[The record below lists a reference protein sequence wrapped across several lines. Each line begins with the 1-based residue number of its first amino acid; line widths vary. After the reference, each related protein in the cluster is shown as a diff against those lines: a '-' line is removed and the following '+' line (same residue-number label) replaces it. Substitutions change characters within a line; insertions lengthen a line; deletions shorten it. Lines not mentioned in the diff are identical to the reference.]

1 MILKCIAFLFAAVA
15 LASCC
20 VSGNGCYTSLPGT
33 PIAWDGLGSLPT
45 VNETEP
51 KPKRTSRPKTEIV
64 VGPLNEKSA
73 QVDPKSQAQVRWT
86 EDQAADRDADAKL
99 NKQLMIC
106 RNC

>member
-33 PIAWDGLGSLPT
+33 PIAWDGSLPT

-51 KPKRTSRPKTEIV
+51 NPKRTSRPKTEIV

-73 QVDPKSQAQVRWT
+73 QVDPKSQAQDRWT